1 MDLSID
7 KYLESS
13 IIALVDYCYGS
24 SEGMPFDEEI
34 TISINSEGSI
44 YELCIIQKIED
55 QEELRNFY
63 DEMVGEIA
71 FAMHNGFRGEIIS
84 YEDFIDNLGDTGIPY
99 LFTKETNKI
108 VVKHPYVIIEVDGD
122 TDTENSYFPIKLDF
136 NNKKAEIE
144 FVLIDNKLHC
154 LLKGE
159 KNTDRL

>member
-1 MDLSID
+1 
-7 KYLESS
+7 
-13 IIALVDYCYGS
+13 
-24 SEGMPFDEEI
+24 
-34 TISINSEGSI
+34 
-44 YELCIIQKIED
+44 
-55 QEELRNFY
+55 
-63 DEMVGEIA
+63 
-71 FAMHNGFRGEIIS
+71 
-84 YEDFIDNLGDTGIPY
+84 
-99 LFTKETNKI
+99 